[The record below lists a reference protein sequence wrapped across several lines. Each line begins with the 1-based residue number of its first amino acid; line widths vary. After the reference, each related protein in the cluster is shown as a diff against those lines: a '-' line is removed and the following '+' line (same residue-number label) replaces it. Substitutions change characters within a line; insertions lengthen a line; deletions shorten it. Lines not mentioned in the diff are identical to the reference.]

1 MTDGNVSNY
10 SGGTPSTSMSLL
22 QRARAKDEES
32 WQRIVYLYSPLVY
45 SWCRRYGLQ
54 DADTL
59 DVSQDVFRS
68 VFVNLNGFRRDRP
81 GDGFRKWLKTIA
93 RNRVLDAVRRAG
105 RTPIALEG
113 GIAPDLAADSSLSE
127 EVDSDPAELESERTT
142 VLRRALEMV
151 RTEFEPQTW
160 EAFWRVTVEETTA
173 ADVATALG
181 VTANVVYLSKSRV
194 LRRLRDLFAEL
205 IDDVSTS

>member
-1 MTDGNVSNY
+1 
-10 SGGTPSTSMSLL
+10 MSLL
-22 QRARAKDEES
+22 QLARAKDEAS

-68 VFVNLNGFRRDRP
+68 VFLHLDGFRRDRP
-81 GDGFRKWLKTIA
+81 GDSFRKWLKTIT
-93 RNRVLDAVRRAG
+93 RNRALDTVRRAG
-105 RTPIALEG
+105 RVPVALIESD
-113 GIAPDLAADSSLSE
+113 APDLAAESSLSE
-127 EVDSDPAELESERTT
+127 EVDSDPAEQESERTI

-160 EAFWRVTVEETTA
+160 DAFWRVTVEETPA

-181 VTANVVYLSKSRV
+181 VSANVVYLSKSRV
-194 LRRLRDLFAEL
+194 LRRLGDLFAEL
-205 IDDVSTS
+205 IEDVSTS